1 MKASL
6 LVRARGREARRK
18 VAAVVA
24 CAGPLLGLTRCQSS
38 GTTSADGGCQ
48 LDDENGTSG
57 GAKAVDLTVSDT
69 GFSVGGPDSGST
81 STNVAFE
88 NSSTVMLTLFNVGT
102 RPHDFTVQCQPPSAD
117 NCEMT
122 WCFPPEA
129 HIPAVAPGASATTT
143 FVAPFSEGVY
153 VFTSDLDGD
162 TQVQPDG
169 GVTGLVGEFVL
180 M

>member
-1 MKASL
+1 MKASP
-6 LVRARGREARRK
+6 LVRARWVEARREL
-18 VAAVVA
+18 AAVVV
-24 CAGPLLGLTRCQSS
+24 CVGPLLALTRCHSS

-48 LDDENGTSG
+48 LDDENGASG
-57 GAKAVDLTVSDT
+57 GAEPVVLTVSDT
-69 GFSVGGPDSGST
+69 AFTVGGPDSGST

-88 NSSTVMLTLFNVGT
+88 NSSTVRLTLFNVGT
-102 RPHDFTVQCQPPSAD
+102 RPHDFTVECQPPSAD
-117 NCEMT
+117 NCERT
-122 WCFPPEA
+122 WCFPDA
-129 HIPAVAPGASATTT
+129 ANIPALAPGASATTT

-169 GVTGLVGEFVL
+169 GVTGLSGEFVL